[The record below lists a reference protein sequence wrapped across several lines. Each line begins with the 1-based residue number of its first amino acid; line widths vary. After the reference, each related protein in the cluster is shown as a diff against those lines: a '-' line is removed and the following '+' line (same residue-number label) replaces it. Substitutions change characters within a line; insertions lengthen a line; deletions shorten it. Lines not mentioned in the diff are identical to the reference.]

1 MGVNGIYG
9 LSSGMDVDS
18 LVKQSMQAKQKQ
30 YDSMYKKEQA
40 AEWTKDAYNQW
51 YDKLSDFQNNTLY
64 KYSLSSGM
72 APKMASSSNSSVV
85 TATAGGGA
93 ANISHNVTI
102 NSMSSNAYLKSTTG
116 IDRISGESGSIKL
129 SDILGL
135 SNIDLKAVTGETSA
149 SDKLT
154 FTKDGVDY
162 ELTGSQMDETAISFT
177 LRDGTISLDTNTD
190 TEVRTNQTISFSY
203 RDLAEGTL
211 NDLANKISNSGTDIS
226 GNYDTVNDSFSIYNK
241 KGGEGNF
248 IDLTVDTIALPGDLP
263 AGLNDSTANTQTL
276 LNALKLGSYN
286 AATDTLGTAMAGTD
300 FSATPANPGDATGS
314 MSASALSG
322 TSGSVKID
330 GREYKTDSNQIMVDG
345 VTYNLVSKGTGS
357 TTVSVTTDTD
367 TIVKNVNE
375 FVDKYN
381 ELLKSLK
388 SDVNTAPDKNYTALT
403 DDEKKEMSDD
413 QVKSWTEKAKKGL
426 LYKDSPLSSLI
437 DDMRSAVNQPISGIG
452 GKYNS
457 LANLG
462 IGVSADWNNDK
473 SGLLSVDEEKLRK
486 ALADD
491 PDAVYKVFNNPAA
504 DDDSNT
510 FGVVK
515 RLNSA
520 LTDAIGKGDIA
531 TASGI
536 RGQAGVTDSSN
547 ISDQSNWGNEIA
559 NWKKKMTAFQDDM
572 DKYQDQL
579 YKQFDAMETAIS
591 NQNSQ
596 YSYISSFLGGS

>member
-93 ANISHNVTI
+93 ANISHNITI
-102 NSMSSNAYLKSTTG
+102 NSMSSNAYLKSTDKIARLTTAN
-116 IDRISGESGSIKL
+116 DSIKL

-135 SNIDLKAVTGETSA
+135 DNVKLTAATGDTSTD
-149 SDKLT
+149 DKLT
-154 FTKDGVDY
+154 FTKGGTDY
-162 ELTGSQMDETAISFT
+162 TLTGSQMDETAISFT
-177 LRDGTISLDTNTD
+177 IRDGATVKDVDTGIETKS
-190 TEVRTNQTISFSY
+190 TKTISFSY

-211 NDLANKISNSGTDIS
+211 NDLAAKISNSGTNIN

-241 KGGEGNF
+241 KGGEDNL

-263 AGLNDSTANTQTL
+263 AGLNDSTSNTKTL
-276 LNALKLGSYN
+276 LGALKLGSYN
-286 AATDTLGTAMAGTD
+286 TADDTLGTAMAGTD
-300 FSATPANPGDATGS
+300 FSATPTDPA
-314 MSASALSG
+314 ALTTDYTTSKIAG
-322 TSGSVKID
+322 TQGSVKID

-345 VTYNLVSKGTGS
+345 VTYNFVSKGTGS

-367 TIVKNVNE
+367 TVVKNVND

-388 SDVNTAPDKNYTALT
+388 SDVYTAPDKNYTALT

-426 LYKDSPLSSLI
+426 LYKDSSLSSLI
-437 DDMRSAVNQPISGIG
+437 DNMRSAVNQPISGIG

-462 IGVSADWNNDK
+462 IAVSADWNNDK
-473 SGLLSVDEEKLRK
+473 SGLLSVDEDKLRK

>member
-51 YDKLSDFQNNTLY
+51 YDKLSDFQNNTIY

-286 AATDTLGTAMAGTD
+286 VATDTLGTAMAGTD

-559 NWKKKMTAFQDDM
+559 NWKKKMAAFQDEM